1 MPHPTRPQH
10 GRLTLPVILLALATV
25 VSAVSSLLSA
35 LPSIAVDTH
44 ASQTQLTWIVDA
56 YALVFA
62 SLLLPAGALGDR
74 FGRRRTLMIG
84 LAIFAVAGLVPLVR
98 NDTTTLIAVR
108 AAMGVAAALV
118 MPATLSTITAS
129 FPRERREV
137 AVATWAGVAA
147 AGAVLGLFIAG
158 FVLRWWP
165 WQAVFVASAVMA
177 VVALAG
183 VVVAVP
189 ESAAPDEASND
200 PVGAVLSVTGLLL
213 FVYAIVEAPTQ
224 GWTSASTLS
233 IVGAAVIVGAFFL
246 AWEARAPRPLLALGH
261 FRDLGFSSGS
271 LSLAAMFFGFF
282 GFILLFLQYL
292 QEVRGYSPLEAAC
305 AMLPLPLGLMP
316 AARGLA
322 PRLDGRVGQWLQSA
336 LGLSAMAVALW
347 RLSRADGATP
357 YWVVA
362 VGLLVLGIGGGLAMP
377 AATSAITKALP
388 KAQQGVASAMNDLS
402 RELGG
407 AIGIAVLSSVAASAY
422 RDHLDL
428 HAIPPQIR
436 RVVLDSAAAGAHAPV
451 PQVRSAVLAANTTG
465 IQHGLLTAAVLLA
478 VAALALAGTALLRPA
493 RSPRRA
499 SVAPVADQPG
509 QEQVSAAA
517 PLPDRGRRMPST
529 PRRERS

>member
-1 MPHPTRPQH
+1 MSHPTSTTSHTSTRA
-10 GRLTLPVILLALATV
+10 TLPVILLALATV

-56 YALVFA
+56 YALAFA

-74 FGRRRTLMIG
+74 FGRRRTLMVG
-84 LAIFAVAGLVPLVR
+84 LAIFAVAGAVPLIQD
-98 NDTTTLIAVR
+98 DTSTLIVVR

-118 MPATLSTITAS
+118 MPATLSTITSS

-147 AGAVLGLFIAG
+147 VGAVLGLFIAG
-158 FVLRWWP
+158 FVLRWWQ
-165 WQAVFVASAVMA
+165 WHSVFLASAVMA
-177 VVALAG
+177 VVALIG

-200 PVGAVLSVTGLLL
+200 PLGALLSVSALVL
-213 FVYAIVEAPTQ
+213 FVYAIVEAPTT
-224 GWTSASTLS
+224 GWTSASTLAIIGAS
-233 IVGAAVIVGAFFL
+233 VLVGVLFL
-246 AWEARAPRPLLALGH
+246 AWEARASRPLFALRH
-261 FRDLGFSSGS
+261 FRNVGFSTGS

-292 QEVRGYSPLEAAC
+292 QLVRGDSPLEAAC

-322 PRLDGRVGQWLQSA
+322 PRLDGRIGQWLQSA
-336 LGLSAMAVALW
+336 LGLGTMAVALVW
-347 RLSRADGATP
+347 LSRADGSTS

-362 VGLLVLGIGGGLAMP
+362 LGLFVLGIGGGLAMP
-377 AATSAITKALP
+377 AATTAITKALP
-388 KAQQGVASAMNDLS
+388 KAEQGVASAVNDLS

-407 AIGIAVLSSVAASAY
+407 AVGIAALSSVATSVY

-428 HAIPPQIR
+428 RAIPPQLR
-436 RVVLDSAAAGAHAPV
+436 QLVLESAAAGTHAPV
-451 PQVRSAVLAANTTG
+451 AGVRSAALTAYTTG
-465 IQHGLLTAAVLLA
+465 LQHGLLTAAGLLA
-478 VAALALAGTALLRPA
+478 AAAVVLAGSALLRPA
-493 RSPRRA
+493 GSPRPA
-499 SVAPVADQPG
+499 APADQG
-509 QEQVSAAA
+509 EAAVSAAA
-517 PLPDRGRRMPST
+517 PLPGPDRRTPSML
-529 PRRERS
+529 RRERS

>member
-1 MPHPTRPQH
+1 MSHPTPTTPHHQ
-10 GRLTLPVILLALATV
+10 GRATLPVILLALATV

-44 ASQTQLTWIVDA
+44 ASETQLTWIVDA
-56 YALVFA
+56 YALAFA

-74 FGRRRTLMIG
+74 FGRRRTLMVG

-98 NDTTTLIAVR
+98 DDTTTLIVVR

-129 FPRERREV
+129 FPKERREV

-158 FVLRWWP
+158 LVLRQ
-165 WQAVFVASAVMA
+165 WQWQWHAVFVASAVMA
-177 VVALAG
+177 VVALIG
-183 VVVAVP
+183 VVLAVP

-200 PVGAVLSVTGLLL
+200 PVGALLSVSGLVLL
-213 FVYAIVEAPTQ
+213 VYAIVEAPTQ
-224 GWTSASTLS
+224 GWTSASTLA
-233 IVGAAVIVGAFFL
+233 IVGASVLVGALFL
-246 AWEARAPRPLLALGH
+246 IWESRASRPLLALQH
-261 FRDLGFSSGS
+261 FRNVGFSSGS

-292 QEVRGYSPLEAAC
+292 QLVRGDSPLEAAC

-322 PRLDGRVGQWLQSA
+322 PRLEGRLGQWAQSA
-336 LGLSAMAVALW
+336 LGLGTMAVALW
-347 RLSRADGATP
+347 WLSSADGGTS

-362 VGLLVLGIGGGLAMP
+362 IGLFVLGVGGGLAMP
-377 AATSAITKALP
+377 AATTAITTALP
-388 KAQQGVASAMNDLS
+388 KAQQGVASAVNDLA

-407 AIGIAVLSSVAASAY
+407 AIGIAALSSVATSAY

-428 HAIPPQIR
+428 RMIPPQVR
-436 RVVLDSAAAGAHAPV
+436 HLVLDSAAAGTHAPV
-451 PQVRSAVLAANTTG
+451 PQVRVAALTAYTTG
-465 IQHGLLTAAVLLA
+465 IQHGLVAGAALLA
-478 VAALALAGTALLRPA
+478 VAALALAGSALVRPA
-493 RSPRRA
+493 RAPR
-499 SVAPVADQPG
+499 P
-509 QEQVSAAA
+509 A
-517 PLPDRGRRMPST
+517 PLGDRVAQ
-529 PRRERS
+529 